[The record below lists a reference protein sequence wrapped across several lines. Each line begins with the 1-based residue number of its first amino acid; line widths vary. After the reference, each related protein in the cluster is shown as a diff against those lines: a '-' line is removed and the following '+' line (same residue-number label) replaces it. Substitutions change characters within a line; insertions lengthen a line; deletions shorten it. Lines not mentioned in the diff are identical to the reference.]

1 MLLDE
6 IGELDARIQPKLLR
20 LIENQEVQPIG
31 QPRPSKVDVRILAAT
46 NADIDEMVRDS
57 GSARI
62 CSIVSASSGSTF
74 LPCATNRCPP
84 P

>member
-74 LPCATNRCPP
+74 LHCATNRCPP